1 MADITITIS
10 DAHMARI
17 AAVIDDIWPGRTEQ
31 KPVPSKA
38 AWFKYHVIQNIKQQ
52 VLVAEKQAVVISEIE
67 VT

>member
-1 MADITITIS
+1 MADIILSFS

-17 AAVIDDIWPGRTEQ
+17 AAVVDNIWPGRTEQ
-31 KPVPSKA
+31 EPVPSKA